1 MFQECH
7 FRCSMLCC
15 IRAVKTRLFG
25 KNTVYA
31 IVTKPKNGSSFR
43 LFFSTKAPEE
53 LGFDIEFSPNR
64 TAAAYAEANAEFIPL
79 TIYAVRWNIE
89 VSYYEQKTFWSLGK
103 YMLRSRKRI
112 EKLIN
117 LISIVYSMMI
127 VLPCVSEDFSFLK
140 RLSPQQTRFVL
151 GSKVQHQIF
160 LSTFDDLL
168 PLEKNKIDIRKIVVS
183 QILHLI
189 KAS

>member
-1 MFQECH
+1 MFRECH

-103 YMLRSRKRI
+103 YMLRSRKGI

-117 LISIVYSMMI
+117 LISIVA
-127 VLPCVSEDFSFLK
+127 
-140 RLSPQQTRFVL
+140 SPNNL
-151 GSKVQHQIF
+151 CKSKLTQPNKGLINKHIF
-160 LSTFDDLL
+160 GF
-168 PLEKNKIDIRKIVVS
+168 PLNCSVPEN
-183 QILHLI
+183 
-189 KAS
+189 